1 MHFHLSYSG
10 SSPSDCRRVGKF
22 NMPHLTEEA
31 EVERFYEDLQDL
43 LELTPKKD
51 VLFIIGDRNTKVGNQ
66 ETPGVTGKFGLRV
79 QNEAG
84 Q

>member
-31 EVERFYEDLQDL
+31 EVEWFYEELQYL
-43 LELTPKKD
+43 LEITLKIKRCPLHYKGQECKSRKS
-51 VLFIIGDRNTKVGNQ
+51 RNT
-66 ETPGVTGKFGLRV
+66 
-79 QNEAG
+79 
-84 Q
+84 